1 MQKSASTQGTR
12 VMPELEAYR
21 LDCAQSNVSP
31 DSGIQSVPGSPVN
44 ESTQRDS
51 TPPVLR
57 PVTPPERNV
66 RKRGRPKKYRD
77 VHNKKPAEDQCGNVL
92 VSSKRGPGRP
102 KKTPILGANLLER
115 HDSHNLNFMLNEICE
130 RVNRGLELP
139 SKGGSRA
146 IEIKELE
153 RIISDHKTS
162 KARNSKIDA
171 LFSKSKKLSSV
182 PNIAIVKPM
191 QHHILNEKRDD
202 DEKQN
207 KRGGRRGKLDKFDE
221 LVQIKPEDI
230 SDEKLEK
237 PSKERRKSERDK
249 KPIVPAKANPR
260 PNRSRTRHLSSG
272 TEGSCDKSLDSDLKK
287 PKVDKIAKKVIKV
300 GCNGAA
306 VKAPC
311 AVNYVQ
317 PMPRKVVQKKRPKYL
332 SVRHSLLHHRHR
344 RKKSKKSKAA
354 EKTRLD
360 YAWFKIELEKII
372 NDFQKCYIGKKVL
385 PTAPVAPTKIIAP
398 VSPAEK
404 ITEPR
409 IKRLGKKR
417 KNVDKK
423 ELKETAVEKLKLSE
437 AVDDGKEKPKRKQKK
452 VHNEVQ
458 GQAEANPNEQRL
470 PLKKRHYH
478 LTSESQATVKEVELP
493 KQSLETDRPR
503 ESVDRILRSS
513 VEDTIE
519 ATISRFSNLETG
531 QCSVIVTPKK
541 RHRPED
547 DDVKTKVEPGGE
559 GLVVA
564 GQLKRRSSS
573 LNKERDKKLM
583 PKVKKSDKVLRSV
596 RKLIDADDPSKTEP
610 LHIDLPLLEAVKVE
624 CPNSDSLEMATLT
637 PITEIKQESKGA
649 KLPVAGIFEPSDNAV
664 EIDNSILVPLNSP
677 SELVNNLKGSLSLKM
692 IKQNDS
698 DHGLRKIDK
707 KSRKIDKNQKAIENM
722 KTVRVNLDAL
732 TSSELLTNGVRVN
745 KKVRRRKVINRTGFP
760 TSKKKKKKKPVEDV
774 KTVIASV
781 DETKPT
787 TESPCENSNLSDKP
801 LSELKTAKIVENSP
815 TETDDEVPL
824 KQKISLKIEQK
835 LNAGRVIKKSG
846 KKIKAKKIERTL
858 RPKEEVEAPPVE
870 PVKVVPPVR
879 KRKLANTIKNT
890 KSKMKSRYQLPLLSM
905 KKFKKAKLEEKVPSE
920 DEAVDVVEAK
930 KKAQPRWRKKYLPAG
945 LLSDYYK
952 VDYKDKPLPKLAEKS
967 FNKLAYHPNE
977 HEHGLMPAPAYCNKF
992 LRLRKEDFLLPYDIW
1007 WLHSNNQLPSRGDV
1021 PSWNYKKIRT
1031 SKSFLV

>member
-1 MQKSASTQGTR
+1 
-12 VMPELEAYR
+12 MPELEAYR

-66 RKRGRPKKYRD
+66 RKRGRPKKFRNGLVKIKD
-77 VHNKKPAEDQCGNVL
+77 EDSKL
-92 VSSKRGPGRP
+92 VKRGPGRP
-102 KKTPILGANLLER
+102 KKVVVPHLLG
-115 HDSHNLNFMLNEICE
+115 HDSSNLNFMLNEICE

-191 QHHILNEKRDD
+191 QHHILNEKKDD

-207 KRGGRRGKLDKFDE
+207 KRGGRRCKLDKFEE
-221 LVQIKPEDI
+221 LQVKSEGKDG
-230 SDEKLEK
+230 DDKLEK
-237 PSKERRKSERDK
+237 PNKERRKSERDRK
-249 KPIVPAKANPR
+249 IVKPVLPVKAAAR
-260 PNRSRTRHLSSG
+260 PNRSRTRNLSSG
-272 TEGSCDKSLDSDLKK
+272 TDGSCDKSVDLEVKK
-287 PKVDKIAKKVIKV
+287 TKIEKVSKKTTIKI
-300 GCNGAA
+300 GSNG

-311 AVNYVQ
+311 VNYVQ
-317 PMPRKVVQKKRPKYL
+317 PMPRKVVQKTRPKYL
-332 SVRHSLLHHRHR
+332 SVRHSLLHHRHK
-344 RKKSKKSKAA
+344 RKKSKKNKAA

-360 YAWFKIELEKII
+360 YAWFKMELEKII
-372 NDFQKCYIGKKVL
+372 NDFQKCYIDGKKNL
-385 PTAPVAPTKIIAP
+385 PTAPVAPTTKIVPPASP
-398 VSPAEK
+398 VQEK
-404 ITEPR
+404 VSKR
-409 IKRLGKKR
+409 IGKKR
-417 KNVDKK
+417 KIDKNDKK
-423 ELKETAVEKLKLSE
+423 ETTVEKLKASE
-437 AVDDGKEKPKRKQKK
+437 VVSEEKEKPKRKQKK
-452 VHNEVQ
+452 GHNEVH

-478 LTSESQATVKEVELP
+478 LTSDSQSDEGKEKETMPKESPSPSKKE
-493 KQSLETDRPR
+493 ETP
-503 ESVDRILRSS
+503 ETQRILRSS

-547 DDVKTKVEPGGE
+547 DESKSSDVISEGVIKT
-559 GLVVA
+559 A
-564 GQLKRRSSS
+564 HQRRSRSSS
-573 LNKERDKKLM
+573 LNKEKDRKAKG
-583 PKVKKSDKVLRSV
+583 KKSDKVLRSV
-596 RKLIDADDPSKTEP
+596 KKLIDADDPSKTEP

-637 PITEIKQESKGA
+637 PITEIKQESKAA

-677 SELVNNLKGSLSLKM
+677 SEMVNDLKGSLSLKAF
-692 IKQNDS
+692 KSDS
-698 DHGLRKIDK
+698 VLKMDS
-707 KSRKIDKNQKAIENM
+707 KSRKIDRNQKAIENM

-732 TSSELLTNGVRVN
+732 TSSELLINGVQVGR
-745 KKVRRRKVINRTGFP
+745 KVRRRKVINRTGFP
-760 TSKKKKKKKPVEDV
+760 SSKKKKKKKLVEDV
-774 KTVIASV
+774 KTVII
-781 DETKPT
+781 DEAKAVA
-787 TESPCENSNLSDKP
+787 CENSNLSDKP
-801 LSELKTAKIVENSP
+801 LSEFQKTNSP

-824 KQKISLKIEQK
+824 KSVQKISAKIEEK
-835 LNAGRVIKKSG
+835 LNAGRILKKRKIVNPEP
-846 KKIKAKKIERTL
+846 KKTKIERVL
-858 RPKEEVEAPPVE
+858 RQKEEPVLE
-870 PVKVVPPVR
+870 SKPVVPVKAVR
-879 KRKLANTIKNT
+879 KRKLTNTIKNT
-890 KSKMKSRYQLPLLSM
+890 KSKMKIRYQLPLLSM
-905 KKFKKAKLEEKVPSE
+905 KKFKKAKFEEKPVSE
-920 DEAVDVVEAK
+920 DEAEVVEAK
-930 KKAQPRWRKKYLPAG
+930 KKMQPRWRKKYLPAG

-952 VDYKDKPLPKLAEKS
+952 VDYKDKPPPKAPEKS
-967 FNKLAYHPNE
+967 FNKLVYNPEE
-977 HEHGLMPAPAYCNKF
+977 HEHGLLPPPAYCNKF
-992 LRLRKEDFLLPYDIW
+992 LRLRREDFLLPYDIW

-1031 SKSFLV
+1031 SKFFFVIFIST